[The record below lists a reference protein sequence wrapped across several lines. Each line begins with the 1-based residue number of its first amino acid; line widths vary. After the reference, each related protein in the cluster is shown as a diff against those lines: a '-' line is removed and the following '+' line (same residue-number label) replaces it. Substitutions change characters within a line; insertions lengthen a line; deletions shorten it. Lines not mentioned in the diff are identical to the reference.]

1 MKNAQKIQLKAVID
15 EVCDGEEAT
24 VRIKTH
30 FYNADGQ
37 PLAHDYEEDG
47 PDIEPQLDVWR
58 QGLKILWLEDGHKID
73 SHGYEVRFPGLTLA
87 HKDIGAFITDLIAA
101 GIVVEIAGV
110 TLAFDEIMSRREDLG
125 MDEVL
130 GVDR

>member
-1 MKNAQKIQLKAVID
+1 MGKIELMVAID
-15 EVCDGEEAT
+15 EIHDGDETT
-24 VRIKTH
+24 VRIVMH

-37 PLAHDYEEDG
+37 PLAHEYEEG
-47 PDIEPQLDVWR
+47 ECPDIEPQLDVWR

-73 SHGYEVRFPGLTLA
+73 SHGYEVRFPGLTLD

-110 TLAFDEIMSRREDLG
+110 KLAFDTILSRREAPG
-125 MDEVL
+125 MDEVI

>member
-1 MKNAQKIQLKAVID
+1 MKYKQKIQLGVVID
-15 EVCDGEEAT
+15 EVCDGNETT
-24 VRIKTH
+24 VRIKTQ

-37 PLAHDYEEDG
+37 SLAHEYKEGEC
-47 PDIEPQLDVWR
+47 PDIEPQLAVWS
-58 QGLKILWLEDGHKID
+58 QALKVLWSEHKID
-73 SHGYEVRFPGLTLA
+73 SHGYEVRFPGLTLG
-87 HKDIGAFITDLIAA
+87 HKDVGVFITDLIAA
-101 GIVVEIAGV
+101 RIVVRIAGV